1 MDPDCVGGIKVEDNQ
16 NDHTELLGEKTNT
29 KGTQLSLPQ
38 CDVKLLGEAT
48 RKPHNL
54 PHVLSL
60 KCENEEAGSAK
71 DFGNF
76 TEEASMDYSSKPL
89 VPFYPQLGS
98 FDGFE
103 NDVENIKEEEENV
116 MQNAGVNPSTW
127 MDIHT
132 ISNDSAIGVVPIEIK
147 PQPLFLT
154 ETCESVS
161 SQSDVMDLKQLQPH
175 MRVKTSE
182 KFCRNL
188 CPLCNQ
194 KFKLKVGLTLHLK
207 NDHKKSTRMS
217 IVTCHKAL
225 LAHSQMFRQTYTCRK
240 CPRRCRSLAALRFH
254 EQSHRDLKPVTCQ
267 TCNRVFRGMCM
278 LKMHELTHFRDESCF
293 CRACGVNFRSKL
305 KWKLHKMSHREKGNI
320 HCDFGDCRRNFL
332 SVLALEQHQK
342 TCMAQFW
349 CGRCK
354 SGFRAKHNL
363 EKHLMTVHS
372 VGAFSFKQVNVNQ
385 LNDLQSTTDSIS
397 KGKNLDIGIHIS
409 SLKCQCFQCC
419 RLENIIKGLPPTSK
433 VERNWT
439 CTQCSMNFEIHQQLD
454 KHQSVHSKSRD
465 RPFVCTLC
473 HTHSYKH
480 KGHFKDHLVDHHGLL
495 RQQLENFNI
504 NDINIAAR
512 TGPKKVN
519 KEQETSYK
527 CFACDTCNM
536 KFSTQEAL
544 NHHQTTSIHCNT
556 QIILE
561 QAQPNQSTT
570 QAKPVGL
577 EDVPTESQKC
587 RCISCL
593 GFEDLKK
600 MRFLKPNPGC
610 AETEESV
617 TCSKCGVMFDIP
629 EELVHHQI
637 MHLEK
642 YPYKCNLCNM
652 HAYEQE
658 MGLEDHVSKEHGQ
671 KNVNAKES
679 MECANKPEP
688 SMKCLCFKCSKMEE
702 IAKATPSTAV
712 NEWGVSSV
720 SCPECAISFS
730 VPEQLAN
737 HGIVHSND
745 HHYRCS
751 LCHMH
756 AYVHLK
762 DFREHLTRHHSLPR
776 GELGSYTDI
785 AEKQF
790 HFATNTQTSDGV
802 EISETVDSIRPYVCS
817 VCHVRAY
824 KNKKDLIYHMGTSHG
839 IDLRRKA
846 VKQPGSNLPGES
858 SSSQYIAS
866 LTGMPQ
872 IENPTVRK
880 EKVNYKASFSTGF
893 TEHICNICAAIFD
906 RPAKLANHKK
916 KHEKS

>member
-1 MDPDCVGGIKVEDNQ
+1 MDPDNVGDIKVEDNP
-16 NDHTELLGEKTNT
+16 NDHGEQLGEKTNT
-29 KGTQLSLPQ
+29 KGTPFSLPQ
-38 CDVKLLGEAT
+38 CDVNLSGEVT
-48 RKPHNL
+48 PKPHNL
-54 PHVLSL
+54 PNVLSL
-60 KCENEEAGSAK
+60 KCENEEARSAK

-76 TEEASMDYSSKPL
+76 AEEASIDYSSKPL

-103 NDVENIKEEEENV
+103 NDVENIKEGENV
-116 MQNAGVNPSTW
+116 MQNAGVDPSTW

-132 ISNDSAIGVVPIEIK
+132 ISNDGAIGVVPIEIK

-161 SQSDVMDLKQLQPH
+161 SQSDVMDLKQSQPY
-175 MRVKTSE
+175 MPVKTPE

-188 CPLCNQ
+188 CPLCDQ
-194 KFKLKVGLTLHLK
+194 KFNLKVGLTLHLK
-207 NDHKKSTRMS
+207 NDHKKSKMMS

-254 EQSHRDLKPVTCQ
+254 ERSHQDLKPVICQ
-267 TCNRVFRGMCM
+267 TCNRVFRGICM
-278 LKMHELTHFRDESCF
+278 FKMHELTHFRDESCF

-305 KWKLHKMSHREKGNI
+305 KWKLHKMSHRQKGNI

-354 SGFRAKHNL
+354 SGFRARHNL

-397 KGKNLDIGIHIS
+397 QGQNLDIGIHIS
-409 SLKCQCFQCC
+409 SLKCKCFQCC

-439 CTQCSMNFEIHQQLD
+439 CPQCSMKFEIHQQLD
-454 KHQSVHSKSRD
+454 KHLTVHAKSRNN
-465 RPFVCTLC
+465 PFICTLC
-473 HTHSYKH
+473 HMHSYKH

-495 RQQLENFNI
+495 RQQLENFNV
-504 NDINIAAR
+504 NDIIIATS
-512 TGPKKVN
+512 TGSR
-519 KEQETSYK
+519 EGSEDQGTSSK

-544 NHHQTTSIHCNT
+544 NHHKTTSIHCNT

-570 QAKPVGL
+570 QAKTVRL
-577 EDVPTESQKC
+577 DDIPTESQKC
-587 RCISCL
+587 RCNSCL
-593 GFEDLKK
+593 EFECMKK
-600 MRFLKPNPGC
+600 LRFLKPNPGC
-610 AETEESV
+610 AGTEESV
-617 TCSKCGVMFDIP
+617 TCSKCEMMFDLP
-629 EELVHHQI
+629 EELVNHQI
-637 MHLEK
+637 MHLEE
-642 YPYKCNLCNM
+642 YPHKCHLCNM

-658 MGLEDHVSKEHGQ
+658 RGLENHVFIEHGWE
-671 KNVNAKES
+671 KVIDKAS
-679 MECANKPEP
+679 MENANKPEP
-688 SMKCLCFKCSKMEE
+688 SMKCTCFKCSKMEE
-702 IAKATPSTAV
+702 IARATPFTAA

-745 HHYRCS
+745 HPYRCS

-776 GELGSYTDI
+776 GELGNYTDI
-785 AEKQF
+785 ALKEFNFGAQS
-790 HFATNTQTSDGV
+790 SDGV
-802 EISETVDSIRPYVCS
+802 EITETVDSIRPYVCS
-817 VCHVRAY
+817 VCNVRAY
-824 KNKKDLIYHMGTSHG
+824 KNKKDLIYHMGTHHG

-846 VKQPGSNLPGES
+846 VKQPESSLGES
-858 SSSQYIAS
+858 SSSQYIAK
-866 LTGMPQ
+866 LTDMPQ
-872 IENPTVRK
+872 IEKQTLRK
-880 EKVNYKASFSTGF
+880 EKVNYKPSFSTGF

-916 KHEKS
+916 KHEKPQ